1 MRSVLLAASLA
12 ILCASPALAQTQP
25 APEPMPE
32 DFAPV
37 PTPPKDTVQAA
48 PGVHMQT
55 PMKATSAAAADSAST
70 QAYRQAMRK
79 MEGATDVTYTGDA
92 DKDFVAGMIP
102 HHQGAIDIAQVE
114 LKYGHDKRLKK
125 LARDIISAQ
134 KKEIAF
140 MQRWQAKH
148 GAQNG
153 Q

>member
-1 MRSVLLAASLA
+1 MRSAVLAAFLA

-32 DFAPV
+32 ESAPA

-48 PGVHMQT
+48 PGVHMQM

-79 MEGATDVTYTGDA
+79 MDGAMGVTYTGDA
-92 DKDFVAGMIP
+92 DRDFVSGMIP
-102 HHQGAIDIAQVE
+102 HHQGAIDMARVE
-114 LKYGHDKRLKK
+114 LKYGHDRQLKK